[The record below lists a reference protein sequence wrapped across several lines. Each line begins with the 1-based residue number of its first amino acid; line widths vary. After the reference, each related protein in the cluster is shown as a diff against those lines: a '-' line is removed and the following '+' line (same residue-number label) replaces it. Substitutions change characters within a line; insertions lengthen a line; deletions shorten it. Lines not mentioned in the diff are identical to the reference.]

1 LSLEGPFLSTRQN
14 IRKEKENRIIK
25 AAAKVFS
32 RRGFANAVMADIAA
46 EAEIG
51 KGTIYEYFNSKDD
64 LFFAVFEW
72 FMDSIKASAMVIISK
87 EGGSAAS
94 QLQALNDSLT
104 NIGKDMEDMF
114 TLFMEFW
121 AASASSAIRTRFK
134 KAFKK
139 AYEDFRR
146 IVSKVVQTGI
156 ERKEFINDADPE
168 AIAALLVGSWDGLLL
183 QNWFEEDFDPQT
195 KAEKFLSIL
204 IRGLAAQNSTY
215 SDTMPDSSGGSKK

>member
-1 LSLEGPFLSTRQN
+1 MSTRQN
-14 IRKEKENRIIK
+14 IRKEKESRIIK
-25 AAAKVFS
+25 AAAKIFS

-51 KGTIYEYFNSKDD
+51 KGTIYEYFKSKND

-72 FMDSIKASAMVIISK
+72 FMESMKAAAIVIISK
-87 EGGSAAS
+87 ERGSAAS

-134 KAFKK
+134 NAFRKD
-139 AYEDFRR
+139 YEDFRQ
-146 IVSKVVQTGI
+146 IVSTVVRDGI
-156 ERKEFINDADPE
+156 ERGEFTHNADPE
-168 AIAALLVGSWDGLLL
+168 AIAALLVGSWDGLLI

-195 KAEKFLSIL
+195 KAKKSLSIL
-204 IRGLAAQNSTY
+204 IRGLAAQHSTY
-215 SDTMPDSSGGSKK
+215 RDATANSSGGFNK